1 MKESIY
7 KSFDELPCFLN
18 AKQVADLL
26 GRAKSLPPG
35 IRQAHRVADAVK
47 QGNTQLL
54 LQQPDLKGD
63 GRLGIAQPFPCP
75 GETFQFCHF

>member
-26 GRAKSLPPG
+26 GISQSSCHELMNSDNFPVMHIGKRKVVQKDKL
-35 IRQAHRVADAVK
+35 IEWLNK
-47 QGNTQLL
+47 NT
-54 LQQPDLKGD
+54 KG
-63 GRLGIAQPFPCP
+63 GKLC
-75 GETFQFCHF
+75 